1 MRETKLG
8 RWVVRVACAMGV
20 GAAVLGLPAV
30 AFAADGSQAGVV
42 FYEVP
47 GQITQLDRI
56 SGIKTEPVY
65 TTDDTIWT

>member
-20 GAAVLGLPAV
+20 GAAVLGLPA
-30 AFAADGSQAGVV
+30 AAYADVTQAGVV

-47 GQITQLDRI
+47 GQISQVDTVD
-56 SGIKTEPVY
+56 GAKTTPVY
-65 TTDDTIWT
+65 TTNDIIWT